1 MNKEQIVVT
10 LERLRE
16 RNIDIEDVI
25 FEIEECIDEDY
36 ISLIEELESLD
47 KESESFEIEIS
58 KLTLLVEE
66 CDTTI
71 TYRKAGYKDVKK
83 LVSNSSL
90 EELNRLIRDIRDEE
104 GKSNL

>member
-1 MNKEQIVVT
+1 MYKEKIVII

-16 RNIDIEDVI
+16 RNIDIEDAI

-58 KLTLLVEE
+58 KLILLVEE
-66 CDTTI
+66 CDTTS